1 MIDMPI
7 KRSAKK
13 ALRQNLKRRKRNL
26 ARKKQIKQLRRQ
38 YLLALKNKDKEKAKE
53 ILKNLYS
60 VLDKSAKRNIIHCNK
75 ASRLKSRLT
84 KKLITA

>member
-1 MIDMPI
+1 MPI

-26 ARKKQIKQLRRQ
+26 ARKKEIRQLKRQ

-53 ILKNLYS
+53 ILPKLYS
-60 VLDKSAKRNIIHCNK
+60 ILDKSAKRNIIHKNK
-75 ASRLKSRLT
+75 ASRLKGRLT
-84 KKLITA
+84 KKLSQL